1 MLPWPKAATGTGES
15 TALPEGVTQVA
26 ECPHTR
32 MTPTPQDSIID
43 LPISTTFDLPGFT
56 VERTLGLSW
65 GLIVRSVG
73 TVKGISG
80 GLRAL
85 RAGEVPRYTE
95 VVNAARRTALERLVE
110 HARELGGRDRGRVRP
125 GLGGSG
131 VQPRAG

>member
-1 MLPWPKAATGTGES
+1 
-15 TALPEGVTQVA
+15 
-26 ECPHTR
+26 

-65 GLIVRSVG
+65 RLIVRSVG
-73 TVKGISG
+73 TVTG